1 MAGEHGRRQER
12 RVRGEGWG
20 VGEWGHGCGSVAR
33 GWREVGGV
41 WLESRRQWMCGV
53 EVHAYGVLGRAHGW
67 GGIDGLSRWMV

>member
-1 MAGEHGRRQER
+1 MWESEGMDAGVWREY
-12 RVRGEGWG
+12 
-20 VGEWGHGCGSVAR
+20 
-33 GWREVGGV
+33 WREVGGV